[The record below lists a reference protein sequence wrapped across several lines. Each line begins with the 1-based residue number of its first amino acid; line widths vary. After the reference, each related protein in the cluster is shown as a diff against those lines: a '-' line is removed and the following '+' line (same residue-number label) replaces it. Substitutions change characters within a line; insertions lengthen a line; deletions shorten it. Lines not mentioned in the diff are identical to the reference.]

1 MLLLQSKVHELGSFA
16 YTYIYRCAVCWV
28 CAYGTRS
35 RDGEHIKSQLTL
47 MLLRRSK
54 AKTFPSNIFCSSSD
68 FICLSIWCCWCCCRC
83 HCYSFVRCVNDVM
96 LILLIELYEPNYT
109 VVKCTALCNITP
121 FLLVVIDA
129 YVCVC
134 VRIVSIMAV
143 PLRTPFKIS
152 TIR

>member
-1 MLLLQSKVHELGSFA
+1 MVLLLQSKVHELGSFA
-16 YTYIYRCAVCWV
+16 YKSMCCVLCVRLWRTVSGRRTYKKSIDINAITPIKGENVSKQYFFAFLRTLFASRFGVAGGAVAV
-28 CAYGTRS
+28 ANAVRS
-35 RDGEHIKSQLTL
+35 FDGVT
-47 MLLRRSK
+47 
-54 AKTFPSNIFCSSSD
+54 
-68 FICLSIWCCWCCCRC
+68 
-83 HCYSFVRCVNDVM
+83 

-129 YVCVC
+129 YVCVSL
-134 VRIVSIMAV
+134 VSIMAM